1 METLATGSMSLH
13 QHSEVYLAINFP
25 NAPANGAIYTEGSV
39 QWQYSSTNNAWTMI
53 TTGSPGIDNGVNHD
67 QELVF
72 LDRNGSNQN
81 IPTAGVGFTYDPA
94 TRRVAIKGD
103 VAQSTNLFELNNSA
117 STLLNAFNARGI
129 LDKAGRV
136 YYQGTQPTVDAADTG
151 QLWYNT
157 SSNTLSIWNG
167 TVWASAGGGVD
178 IASNQVI
185 TGAKSFSSATGL
197 TLGSSC
203 PLVGEA
209 SLVFKPSGSTKL
221 TLSASEAVFTVP
233 VDFSSVGTN
242 VKNAVVT
249 KADNMT
255 VDGVK
260 TFSQTINA
268 SSGLLMNS
276 GTGLS
281 RIFSSTTTD
290 ALAVTNSIIIQ
301 PSQSATGRYIQLFTN
316 SNENASNGI
325 TLRARNENNK
335 GDFNVIGNT
344 KITGNLEI
352 SGTFTVPATTATLGA
367 TSLGSFK
374 SQSGTNGG
382 NIDTALPGIGALTFT
397 SIYDTTNWNPS
408 LKVTNNSATQV
419 SFYYKREQV
428 GASGYTYG
436 IRKYTLNGNTELTI
450 PLSGSDVS
458 SPVSGFTSS
467 IVCAHTVSI
476 VLLGQ
481 TNTPMLVSITLCP
494 A

>member
-1 METLATGSMSLH
+1 MSLH

-25 NAPANGAIYTEGSV
+25 NAPADGAIYSEGSV
-39 QWQYSSTNNAWTMI
+39 QWQYSSANNAWTMI

-67 QELVF
+67 QEVVF

-81 IPTAGVGFTYDPA
+81 IPTAGVGFTYDPT
-94 TRRVAIKGD
+94 TRRVAIKGAA
-103 VAQSTNLFELNNSA
+103 AQATNLFELNDNA

-167 TVWASAGGGVD
+167 TVWVSAGGGVD

-203 PLVGEA
+203 SLVGESA
-209 SLVFKPSGSTKL
+209 LVFKPSGLTKL
-221 TLSASEAVFTVP
+221 TLSSTEATFTVP
-233 VDFSSVGTN
+233 VDFSAVGTN
-242 VKNAVVT
+242 VKSVIVT
-249 KADNMT
+249 KADTMT

-268 SSGLLMNS
+268 SNGMLMNS

-281 RIFSSTTTD
+281 RIFCSSTTD
-290 ALAVTNSIIIQ
+290 GLAVTNSIIIQ
-301 PSQSATGRYIQLFTN
+301 PSQSSTGRYIQVFTN
-316 SNENASNGI
+316 SNENATNGI

-352 SGTFTVPATTATLGA
+352 TGTFTVPSTTATLGA
-367 TSLGSFK
+367 VAIGSFK
-374 SQSGTNGG
+374 SQNGSSLG
-382 NIDTALPGIGALTFT
+382 NADTALPAIGALTFE
-397 SIYDTTNWNPS
+397 SIYDTVGWNPS
-408 LKVTNNSATQV
+408 LKVSNTSSSSVA
-419 SFYYKREQV
+419 FYYKKEQIRS
-428 GASGYTYG
+428 GAGYTYG
-436 IRKYTLNGNTELTI
+436 IRKYVLNGNTTLTI
-450 PLSGSDVS
+450 PLSGPDTSV
-458 SPVSGFTSS
+458 PASGFTMSLVGS
-467 IVCAHTVSI
+467 NTQAI
-476 VLLGQ
+476 VLNGI
-481 TNTPMLVSITLCP
+481 TDNPMIVSITLCP
-494 A
+494 L